1 MLPSNL
7 AVSTSDGH
15 LSCKRPQ
22 GEWGLDPNAGSTNTR
37 LVPELFFS
45 GPAQEGL
52 RRLESEATLAPLV
65 TQVNESFD
73 LIEQHPGSAEAR
85 RLRFVDPP
93 SWGIPVGYRE
103 YSYVVTWMSGEG
115 FAAWAD
121 AEDVSALAAEVGD
134 DPTQWAVVLYIDP
147 RPE

>member
-1 MLPSNL
+1 MLTVIL
-7 AVSTSDGH
+7 AVNSPKGNRGLTRIRVAPQT
-15 LSCKRPQ
+15 RP
-22 GEWGLDPNAGSTNTR
+22 
-37 LVPELFFS
+37 VPELFFS

-52 RRLESEATLAPLV
+52 RRLEAVAALEPLV
-65 TQVNESFD
+65 LRVNEALD

-93 SWGIPVGYRE
+93 SWGIPAGYRE
-103 YSYVVTWMSGEG
+103 HSYVITWMSGED

-121 AEDVSALAAEVGD
+121 PEDVSALAAEIGD
-134 DPTQWAVVLYIDP
+134 DPTQWTLVLYIGP